1 MDMISRY
8 FIIGLCMVTIG
19 SLRAQEDSRADRLYF
34 EYSYQAAVKAYEE
47 EMKETL
53 LSSKQQLNLAD
64 AYFRTGQYDKA
75 SDTFMEVY
83 KRDSL
88 MTNAQFN
95 TMLQALSK
103 TSGPERAKAFLSTRS
118 DQLSPALM
126 ENTAFNYEILEDVAA
141 SELDYGIYDPGINS
155 AQSDFAPAFFGPDQL
170 LFSSSRPLAKKET
183 YGPTGESYLN
193 IYTTTLQSGGQAG
206 RPATVPWIPGIEY
219 HQATPFYSEQLQAIF
234 FVQSNMEEE
243 YLAFDPNGKNSLAIC
258 RAGRDGSFEYLFR
271 DLSTSFYYPFYD
283 DRSGKLYFAADFDK
297 GYGGT
302 DLYYVYTNRGQIMSE
317 PVNLGPQVNTPG
329 NEIAPFIFDGSL
341 YFSSDVFYGQGGM
354 DIYKSEVLDG
364 DFYSI
369 PVNLGPGINSPQD
382 DFGFIIR
389 ENTQGGYLGY
399 FASNRP
405 GGSGNDDI
413 YGFRVPE
420 KPGLMTLVVRGTVQD
435 PGGIGIEK
443 AFVRL
448 FDPDGKL
455 IRETYSGED
464 GVFRMEIPW
473 RENVRVVAGRERFET
488 VDLGG
493 TALNPEMVSGQALK
507 IQLTPVE
514 AVVQQQ
520 ADRTLLRMER
530 FHFDSGSTRI
540 TPQIASVLD
549 QAAESLMK
557 FPDLRIQIEAH
568 TDSRGSANRNLDLSQ
583 KRAEA
588 IRDYLVSKGV
598 APETFQEVTGY
609 GEQQIINNCTDGVY
623 CLDMLHKQN
632 ERYPFVV
639 LNYNDL

>member
-8 FIIGLCMVTIG
+8 IITGFCVLTIG
-19 SLRAQEDSRADRLYF
+19 WLQAQENSRADRLYF
-34 EYSYQAAVKAYEE
+34 EYAYGAAVKAYEE
-47 EMKETL
+47 EMKEYL
-53 LSSKQQLNLAD
+53 LSSGQQLNLAD
-64 AYFRTGQYDKA
+64 AYFRTREYEKA
-75 SDTFMEVY
+75 ADTFMEVY
-83 KRDSL
+83 KKDSL

-103 TSGPERAKAFLSTRS
+103 TSGPQRAKAFLATRS
-118 DQLSPALM
+118 DQLSPSLM
-126 ENTAFNYEILEDVAA
+126 ENTSFNYEILEDAAA
-141 SELDYGIYDPGINS
+141 SELDYDIYDPGFNS
-155 AQSDFAPAFFGPDQL
+155 PQTDFAPAFFGTDQL

-183 YGPTGESYLN
+183 YMPTGEAYLN
-193 IYTTTLQSGGQAG
+193 IYGTTLQTGGQAG
-206 RPATVPWIPGIEY
+206 RPAALPWIPSIEF
-219 HQATPFYSEQLQAIF
+219 HQATPFYSEQLQALF
-234 FVQSNMEEE
+234 YVQSNMEEDG
-243 YLAFDPNGKNSLAIC
+243 LAFDPSGKNSLAIC
-258 RAGRDGSFEYLFR
+258 RAGRNGSFEYLFR

-341 YFSSDVFYGQGGM
+341 YFSSDVFYGHGGM
-354 DIYKSEVLDG
+354 DIYKSEVLEG

-369 PVNLGPGINSPQD
+369 PVNLGPRINSPQD

-389 ENTQGGYLGY
+389 KNNQGGYLGY

-405 GGSGNDDI
+405 GGQGGDDI
-413 YGFRVPE
+413 YGFRVAE

-443 AFVRL
+443 AYVRL
-448 FDPDGKL
+448 YDPDGKI

-464 GVFRMEIPW
+464 GEFRMEIPW
-473 RENVRVVAGRERFET
+473 REEVSVEAGRERFET
-488 VDLGG
+488 VALGG
-493 TALNPEMVSGQALK
+493 TALNPELAGKPLK
-507 IQLTPVE
+507 IELTPVE

-520 ADRTLLRMER
+520 ADRTLLRMEK
-530 FHFDSGSTRI
+530 FYFDSGSTQI
-540 TPQIASVLD
+540 NPQTALVLD
-549 QAAESLMK
+549 QAAVSLKK
-557 FPDLRIQIEAH
+557 FPDLRIKIEAH

-588 IRDYLVSKGV
+588 IRDYLISKGV
-598 APETFQEVTGY
+598 APETIQEATGY

-623 CLDMLHKQN
+623 CLDMLHQQN

-639 LNYNDL
+639 VNYNDL

>member
-1 MDMISRY
+1 M
-8 FIIGLCMVTIG
+8 LAIG
-19 SLRAQEDSRADRLYF
+19 SVSAQEDSRADRLYF

-47 EMKETL
+47 ERKESL
-53 LSSKQQLNLAD
+53 LSSRQQLNLAD

-75 SDTFMEVY
+75 TDTFMEVY
-83 KRDSL
+83 KKDSL

-103 TSGPERAKAFLSTRS
+103 TSGPDRAKAFLSTRS

-126 ENTAFNYEILEDVAA
+126 ENTTFNYEILEDVAA
-141 SELDYGIYDPGINS
+141 SELDYGVYDPGFNS
-155 AQSDFAPAFFGPDQL
+155 SQADFAPAFFGPDQL
-170 LFSSSRPLAKKET
+170 LFSSSRPLAKKQT
-183 YGPTGESYLN
+183 YSPTGESYLN
-193 IYTTTLQSGGQAG
+193 IYSTTLQTGGQAG
-206 RPATVPWIPGIEY
+206 RPAAVPWIPGIEY

-234 FVQSNMEEE
+234 YVQSNMEEG

-258 RAGRDGSFEYLFR
+258 RVGRNGSFEYLFR

-354 DIYKSEVLDG
+354 DIYKSEVLEG

-369 PVNLGPGINSPQD
+369 PVNLGPGINSSQD

-389 ENTQGGYLGY
+389 KDIQGGYTGY

-405 GGSGNDDI
+405 GGAGSDDI
-413 YGFRVPE
+413 YGFRVAK
-420 KPGLMTLVVRGTVQD
+420 KPGLTTLVVRGAVQD

-448 FDPDGKL
+448 YDPEGKL

-464 GVFRMEIPW
+464 GMFRMEIPW
-473 RENVRVVAGRERFET
+473 RENVRVMAGRERFET
-488 VDLGG
+488 VDMGS
-493 TALNPEMVSGQALK
+493 TALNPEMVSGQPLK

-514 AVVQQQ
+514 AVVLQQ

-540 TPQIASVLD
+540 TPQIATVLD
-549 QAAESLMK
+549 QAAESLKK

-568 TDSRGSANRNLDLSQ
+568 TDSRGSASRNLQLSQ
-583 KRAEA
+583 ARAEA
-588 IRDYLVSKGV
+588 IRDYLVSQGV
-598 APETFQEVTGY
+598 SPETFQGVTGY
-609 GEQQIINNCTDGVY
+609 GEQQITNNCTDGVY

-639 LNYNDL
+639 VNYNDL

>member
-8 FIIGLCMVTIG
+8 FIIGLCMLTMG
-19 SLRAQEDSRADRLYF
+19 SLRAQEASRADRLYF
-34 EYSYQAAVKAYEE
+34 EYSYQEAVRAYEE
-47 EMKETL
+47 AMKESL
-53 LSSKQQLNLAD
+53 LNAKQQLNLAD
-64 AYFRTGQYDKA
+64 AYFRTGQYGKA

-83 KRDSL
+83 KKDSL

-141 SELDYGIYDPGINS
+141 SELDYEVYKPVFNS
-155 AQSDFAPAFFGPDQL
+155 SQSDFAPAFFGPDQL
-170 LFSSSRPLAKKET
+170 LFSSSRPLSKKET
-183 YGPTGESYLN
+183 YTPTGESYLN
-193 IYTTTLQSGGQAG
+193 IYATTLQGSGQAG
-206 RPATVPWIPGIEY
+206 RAAPVPWIPGIEY
-219 HQATPFYSEQLQAIF
+219 HQATPYYSDQLQAIF
-234 FVQSNMEEE
+234 YVQSNMEEE
-243 YLAFDPNGKNSLAIC
+243 YLAFDPEGKNSLAIC

-354 DIYKSEVLDG
+354 DIYKSEVLEG

-369 PVNLGPGINSPQD
+369 PVNLGPGINSSRD

-389 ENTQGGYLGY
+389 EDSEGGYLGY

-405 GGSGNDDI
+405 GGLGSDDI
-413 YGFRVPE
+413 YGFRVTE
-420 KPGLMTLVVRGTVQD
+420 KPGLNTLVVRGNVQD
-435 PGGIGIEK
+435 PGGNGIEK

-448 FDPDGKL
+448 YDPDDKL
-455 IRETYSGED
+455 IRETYSGQD

-473 RENVRVVAGRERFET
+473 RENVRVVAGRERFGT

-493 TALNPEMVSGQALK
+493 TALNPEMVSGQPLK
-507 IQLTPVE
+507 IELTPVE
-514 AVVQQQ
+514 AVVLQQ

-530 FHFDSGSTRI
+530 FHFDNGSTRI
-540 TPQIASVLD
+540 TPQIAGVLD
-549 QAAESLMK
+549 QAAKSLMK

-568 TDSRGSANRNLDLSQ
+568 TDSRGSANRNLELSQ

-588 IRDYLVSKGV
+588 IRDYLVSVGV
-598 APETFQEVTGY
+598 APETFKEVTGY

-639 LNYNDL
+639 VNYSNL